1 MASEN
6 QENNQ
11 LIIDSAISSLKER
24 QALIKDTAV
33 SVAAIKSTLPQVEI
47 SKMAVQIAQQMPEM
61 DSLKRLADGAS
72 NVQFKMNPNIEAS
85 ISAIKTFY
93 SNMASI
99 AETASK
105 ASIVLTSAL
114 TNYVQSPFVKW
125 LTEYDFSPI
134 LRAFESIAAT
144 GGLSS
149 RIKEFKSAYLQAMYD
164 CQWFPYAGLYANVGL
179 LKEINQILVTSR
191 GKSKRR
197 TARMDKA
204 ILTYYNTEKI
214 LEIKK
219 RWKNSNLESHIK
231 KILGQAIE
239 AHIRGE
245 YVLTVSCLATMW
257 EGLLKQKMPIKK
269 RKKEELENDIKG
281 LVVDNGY
288 EKILGDYYNNL
299 IISTCYGLEDVKEG
313 VPNRTGIAHSWYK
326 KYPNKKASL
335 NAILLT
341 DFIINLNPR
350 ETAEVT
356 ENGQTEN
363 ANSEQG

>member
-134 LRAFESIAAT
+134 SVSYT
-144 GGLSS
+144 H
-149 RIKEFKSAYLQAMYD
+149 
-164 CQWFPYAGLYANVGL
+164 
-179 LKEINQILVTSR
+179 
-191 GKSKRR
+191 
-197 TARMDKA
+197 
-204 ILTYYNTEKI
+204 LTLPTK
-214 LEIKK
+214 
-219 RWKNSNLESHIK
+219 WS
-231 KILGQAIE
+231 
-239 AHIRGE
+239 
-245 YVLTVSCLATMW
+245 V
-257 EGLLKQKMPIKK
+257 
-269 RKKEELENDIKG
+269 
-281 LVVDNGY
+281 
-288 EKILGDYYNNL
+288 
-299 IISTCYGLEDVKEG
+299 
-313 VPNRTGIAHSWYK
+313 
-326 KYPNKKASL
+326 
-335 NAILLT
+335 
-341 DFIINLNPR
+341 
-350 ETAEVT
+350 
-356 ENGQTEN
+356 
-363 ANSEQG
+363 

>member
-11 LIIDSAISSLKER
+11 LIVDSAMSSLKER

-47 SKMAVQIAQQMPEM
+47 SKMAVQMAQQMPET

-105 ASIVLTSAL
+105 VSIVLTSAL

-164 CQWFPYAGLYANVGL
+164 CQWFPYAGLYANVRL
-179 LKEINQILVTSR
+179 LEEINQILVTSR

-204 ILTYYNTEKI
+204 ILTYYNTKEI

-219 RWKNSNLESHIK
+219 RWRNSNLESHIK
-231 KILGQAIE
+231 KILGHAIE

-257 EGLLKQKMPIKK
+257 EGLLKQKMPMKK
-269 RKKEELENDIKG
+269 RKAEELKDDIKE
-281 LVVDNGY
+281 LVVGNGY
-288 EKILGDYYNNL
+288 EEILGDFYNNL
-299 IISTCYGLEDVKEG
+299 IIGTCYGVEDVKEG
-313 VPNRTGIAHSWYK
+313 VPNRNGVAHSWYK

-341 DFIINLNPR
+341 DFIINLNPK
-350 ETAEVT
+350 ETTEVT
-356 ENGQTEN
+356 GNGQTEN
-363 ANSEQG
+363 ADSE